1 MPLSMAALPP
11 STTARGNTK
20 TCRGDVLSD
29 LCDVPEQLNFPRSYS
44 IESRG
49 HEKHYFSVLQIPK
62 SGFNSSFSAQCI
74 VLIFMF

>member
-20 TCRGDVLSD
+20 ADALSD

-49 HEKHYFSVLQIPK
+49 HEKHYFSVLRIPK